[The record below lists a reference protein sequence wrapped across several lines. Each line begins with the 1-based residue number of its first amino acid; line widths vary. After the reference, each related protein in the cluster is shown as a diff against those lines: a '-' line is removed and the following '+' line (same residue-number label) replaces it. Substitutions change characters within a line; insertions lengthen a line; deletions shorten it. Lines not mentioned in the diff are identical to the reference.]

1 MNNNEGP
8 IVEFPGMS
16 VLETVVTFFVVPTIM
31 FVVISVLETV
41 ITFFVVPTVMFVVI
55 SVLSYAMSKPRS
67 SKTSSITTIE

>member
-31 FVVISVLETV
+31 FVVISVLA
-41 ITFFVVPTVMFVVI
+41 
-55 SVLSYAMSKPRS
+55 YAMSKPKKA
-67 SKTSSITTIE
+67 KTSSITSIE

>member
-31 FVVISVLETV
+31 FVVISV
-41 ITFFVVPTVMFVVI
+41 MA
-55 SVLSYAMSKPRS
+55 YAMSKPKKA
-67 SKTSSITTIE
+67 KTSSITTIE

>member
-31 FVVISVLETV
+31 FVVISVLA
-41 ITFFVVPTVMFVVI
+41 
-55 SVLSYAMSKPRS
+55 YAMSKP
-67 SKTSSITTIE
+67 KKAMTSSITTIE